1 MGYEHSFYIVEH
13 MEGQPYVSPIATYDL
28 SRVDRF

>member
-13 MEGQPYVSPIATYDL
+13 TEGQAYAMFLLNIILLY
-28 SRVDRF
+28 